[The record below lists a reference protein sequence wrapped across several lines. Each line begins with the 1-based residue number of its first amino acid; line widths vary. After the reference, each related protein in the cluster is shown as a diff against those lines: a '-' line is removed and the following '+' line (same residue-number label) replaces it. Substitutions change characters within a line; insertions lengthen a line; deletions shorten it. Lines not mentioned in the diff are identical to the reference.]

1 MTALP
6 TLRRRHRRPLPLG
19 DHAVEDLRFIRQ
31 TMERASALTAIPGW
45 GQVAIGVTALAAA
58 GLAARAVNS
67 TAWLGVWL
75 AEAVL
80 AVAIGSAAMAIKS
93 RAAGLMF
100 QTAAWRQF
108 ALSFSLPLAAGIVL
122 PLRLHQAGRAHPPP
136 GGGVVPVG

>member
-75 AEAVL
+75 AQAVL
-80 AVAIGSAAMAIKS
+80 AVAIGSAPMALKS
-93 RAAGLMF
+93 PAAG
-100 QTAAWRQF
+100 
-108 ALSFSLPLAAGIVL
+108 P
-122 PLRLHQAGRAHPPP
+122 
-136 GGGVVPVG
+136 VVPNGPMRPVAPAVFLS